1 MKTGIFQAPPQ
12 PPAPGQA
19 HLRLGGLCR
28 GGWAARGGIWVVT
41 VALWLQLVV
50 ESGKSYLI
58 LCGFWM
64 KGDQVINNF

>member
-1 MKTGIFQAPPQ
+1 M
-12 PPAPGQA
+12 
-19 HLRLGGLCR
+19 
-28 GGWAARGGIWVVT
+28 VT
-41 VALWLQLVV
+41 VALWLQLGV